1 MKKTTIAILSLSF
14 LFGTGT
20 AHAAVKPLNNKDNK
34 SSCSYIKSKYKTSS
48 MSSWS
53 NGELTDQEFMNEID
67 GNISILSKR
76 ILRSNGS
83 IKQQIKLWNVEE
95 KNTKQAI
102 LEANGEQLISSM
114 DKKIKIVSKF
124 NKLCKSIGK

>member
-1 MKKTTIAILSLSF
+1 
-14 LFGTGT
+14 
-20 AHAAVKPLNNKDNK
+20 
-34 SSCSYIKSKYKTSS
+34 

-53 NGELTDQEFMNEID
+53 NGELTDQEFINEID
-67 GNISILSKR
+67 GNISVLSKR

-83 IKQQIKLWNVEE
+83 IKEQIKLWNVEE

-114 DKKIKIVSKF
+114 DKKILIVSKF